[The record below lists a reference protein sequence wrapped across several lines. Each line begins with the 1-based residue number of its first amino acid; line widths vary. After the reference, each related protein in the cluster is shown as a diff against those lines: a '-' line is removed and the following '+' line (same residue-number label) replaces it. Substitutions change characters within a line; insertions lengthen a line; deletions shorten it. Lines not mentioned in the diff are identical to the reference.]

1 MEQKREKAMEQAVV
15 DVNDLSRSFG
25 DKIAL
30 DRVSFRATAGQVYG
44 LVGSNG
50 AGKTT
55 LLKHLLGLLRATT
68 GSVRVFGLDPVRDP
82 VGVLSRVGYLSEEHE
97 LPEWMRIDELMR
109 YTQAYHP
116 TSWDAS
122 YAREL
127 LVTFGLDPAKKVKE
141 LSKGMRAQ
149 AGLIAAVAHRPE
161 LLILDEPSSGLDAV
175 VRRDILDAIVRTV
188 ADDGRTV
195 IFSSHLLDEVERM
208 SDHVTLIHQG
218 RVALSGVLD
227 DVRGSYQRSRVHF
240 VDHLDKPPVLDTALA
255 VEGGGRA
262 WSVIHSGS
270 LEQFRHSVAARGGE
284 VVDSRNAT
292 LEEIFLAR
300 AGRGQPQVE
309 AA

>member
-1 MEQKREKAMEQAVV
+1 MEHTVV
-15 DVNDLSRSFG
+15 DVNELSRAFG
-25 DKIAL
+25 QKAAL
-30 DRVSFRATAGQVYG
+30 ERVSFRATPGQVFG

-55 LLKHLLGLLRATT
+55 LIKHLLGLLRATT
-68 GSVRVFGLDPVRDP
+68 GSVRVFGRDPVRDP
-82 VGVLSRVGYLSEEHE
+82 VGVLGRIGYLSEERE
-97 LPEWMRIDELMR
+97 LPEWMSIDELMR

-116 TSWDAS
+116 SWDAA

-127 LVTFGLDPAKKVKE
+127 LETFALDPRKKVKE

-161 LLILDEPSSGLDAV
+161 LLILDEPSSGLDVV
-175 VRRDILDAIVRTV
+175 VRRDILDAVVRAV

-208 SDHVTLIHQG
+208 SDHVTLMHQG

-227 DVRGSYQRSRVHF
+227 DVRREYQRSRVRFAEHF
-240 VDHLDKPPVLDTALA
+240 EQPPVLDTALMMD
-255 VEGGGRA
+255 GGGRS
-262 WSVIHSGS
+262 WSVVHCGP
-270 LEQFRHSVAARGGE
+270 LEQFRHAVIARGGE
-284 VVDSRNAT
+284 IVESRDAT

-300 AGRGQPQVE
+300 AGRARPQAE

>member
-1 MEQKREKAMEQAVV
+1 MEHPVV
-15 DVNDLSRSFG
+15 DVIDLSRSFEG
-25 DKIAL
+25 KAAL
-30 DRVSFRATAGQVYG
+30 DGVSFRATAGQVFG

-55 LLKHLLGLLRATT
+55 LLRHLLGLLRATS

-82 VGVLSRVGYLSEEHE
+82 VGVLGRVGYLSEERD

-116 TSWDAS
+116 TWDAS

-127 LVTFGLDPAKKVKE
+127 LETFGLDPAKKIKE

-149 AGLIAAVAHRPE
+149 AGLIAAVAYRPE

-175 VRRDILDAIVRTV
+175 VRRDILDAIVRAV

-208 SDHVTLIHQG
+208 SDHVTLMHQG
-218 RVALSGVLD
+218 RVTLSGALD
-227 DVRGSYQRSRVHF
+227 DVRSSYKRSRVRFVEHF
-240 VDHLDKPPVLDTALA
+240 DQPPALDSAL
-255 VEGGGRA
+255 VMEGGGRT
-262 WSVIHSGS
+262 WSVVHSGP
-270 LEQFRHSVAARGGE
+270 LEQFSYSVTARGGE
-284 VVDSRNAT
+284 VVESRDAT

-300 AGRGQPQVE
+300 AGRNRQQVE